1 MQSLFDDPMVQTGFA
16 PLLVALLV
24 GGALL
29 RTRFAWFAVA
39 AAFATAVGLSTG
51 IGFTPLTASRKV
63 LLLVLLAPFVGLV
76 LDLLPRPPR
85 LAAPAL
91 AALCGL
97 ASVWVFWSVL
107 SQREAAQA
115 LALAAGVAVFVTLLV
130 GLTLRLRGDGVAGGA
145 ATVALGLAVG
155 VAALL
160 SASIGNLANGVA
172 VAAGGGAMLLL
183 QFALGRAVAPGFIG
197 TLTTGLGAALF
208 TAATFVLAQL
218 PWYAMPLLLLVP
230 LAANLD
236 FVPERSPRVR
246 LVVTAAVTLAVAS
259 ATVLAAWLATR
270 GAAA

>member
-1 MQSLFDDPMVQTGFA
+1 MQSLLDDPTVQTGIA

-24 GGALL
+24 GAALL
-29 RTRFAWFAVA
+29 RTRLAWFAVA

-63 LLLVLLAPFVGLV
+63 LLLVLLAPFVGV
-76 LDLLPRPPR
+76 ALDLVPRPPR
-85 LAAPAL
+85 WGVAAV

-107 SQREAAQA
+107 SQREMAQ
-115 LALAAGVAVFVTLLV
+115 LLPLAAGVAIFVALLV
-130 GLTLRLRGDGVAGGA
+130 WLTLILRSDGVAGGA

-183 QFALGRAVAPGFIG
+183 QFALGRGVAPGFVG
-197 TLTTGLGAALF
+197 MLTTGLGAALF

-230 LAANLD
+230 IAASLD

-246 LVVTAAVTLAVAS
+246 MVVVTAITLAAAS
-259 ATVLAAWLATR
+259 LTVLAAWLASR
-270 GAAA
+270 AAAA